1 MLKRILRYLL
11 FILLTVIVISL
22 GMMYRSEIPLDQLK
36 PSYTNDASRFI
47 PLMGMQVHY
56 RDEGNTNDSLPLVLI
71 HGTSS
76 SLHTWDS
83 LVIRLKDM
91 KRIIRMDLPAFGLT
105 GANPERD
112 YSMKYYNRF
121 IDSMLIKLNVKQC
134 IIAGNSLGGSI
145 AWNQALYS
153 PDKIA
158 GLILINSGGY
168 PKKNEKGN
176 IGFKLASMPYVGP
189 ILAKFTPKFLIRKS
203 LEDVYSDDGKISE
216 ALEDRYFDLLLRA
229 GNRQATIDI
238 FQQRAKPEPEKIKRI
253 SIPTLIIWG
262 EDDQLI
268 DVSNAHRFH
277 EDIKGSQLMI
287 IKRSGHVP
295 MEESPAIVYKSISSF
310 TNSMSHIPQ
319 P

>member
-1 MLKRILRYLL
+1 MLKKILRSLL
-11 FILLTVIVISL
+11 LILLAVIVISL
-22 GMMYRSEIPLDQLK
+22 GMMYRSEIPLDQLE
-36 PSYTNDASRFI
+36 PTYTNDASRFI

-56 RDEGNTNDSLPLVLI
+56 RDEGDPNDSLPLVLI

-83 LVIRLKDM
+83 LVVRLKDK

-105 GANPERD
+105 GANPHRD

-121 IDSMLIKLNVKQC
+121 IDSLLIKLNVKQC

-153 PDKIA
+153 SDKITR
-158 GLILINSGGY
+158 LILINSGGY

-189 ILAKFTPKFLIRKS
+189 VLAKFTPKFLIRKS
-203 LEDVYSDDGKISE
+203 LEDVYSDDNKISQ

-238 FQQRAKPEPEKIKRI
+238 FKQRTKPEPEKIKMI
-253 SIPTLIIWG
+253 SIPTMIIWG

-268 DVSNAHRFH
+268 DVSNAYRFH
-277 EDIKGSQLMI
+277 EDIKGSQLLI
-287 IKRSGHVP
+287 IKKSGHVP
-295 MEESPAIVYKSISSF
+295 MEENPDIVFQGISNFLSL
-310 TNSMSHIPQ
+310 
-319 P
+319 